1 MKTLAFIVL
10 AISLFSLTI
19 NSHAGEVRGYFRSN
33 GTYVQPHY
41 RSSSGY
47 SSGQV
52 HHYRNP
58 YAANP
63 VVRVQSYQKSDGTHV
78 IEHYR
83 TPANSILTDNLS
95 YRGFGTVRSST
106 K

>member
-1 MKTLAFIVL
+1 MKTLTLITL
-10 AISLFSLTI
+10 AISLFSFTG
-19 NSHAGEVRGYFRSN
+19 NSQAGEVRGYFRSN

-41 RSSSGY
+41 RSSNGY
-47 SSGQV
+47 SSGVQ
-52 HHYRNP
+52 HYYRNP

-83 TPANSILTDNLS
+83 TPGNSILTDNLS
-95 YRGFGTVRSST
+95 YRGFGTFRRSY
-106 K
+106 